1 MVDIDE
7 DAPVVLY
14 CSCPNE
20 VTAAKVAKKLIG
32 RGYRNIRPLTGGI
45 DAWRDAGFE
54 VSMTAV
60 DNEPLMKETHV

>member
-1 MVDIDE
+1 M
-7 DAPVVLY
+7 VLY

-32 RGYRNIRPLTGGI
+32 RGYRKIRPLTGGI

-54 VSMTAV
+54 VSTVDNQPV